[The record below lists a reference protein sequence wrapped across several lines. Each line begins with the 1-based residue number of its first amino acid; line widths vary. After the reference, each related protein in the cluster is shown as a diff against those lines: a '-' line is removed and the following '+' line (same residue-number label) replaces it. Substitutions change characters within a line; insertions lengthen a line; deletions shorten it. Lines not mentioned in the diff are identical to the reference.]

1 MTSSRIEIPGLADL
15 RRDLKDLPK
24 DTQKALPREMAKVAE
39 IVARDVARRV
49 PSKSGN
55 AINSI
60 RSKGS
65 PSGATLVVGGSEAP
79 YFPWLDFG
87 SRTPVTGQS
96 RGVGPWANS
105 GTGPAGGRFIYPAI
119 SSKWDEVV
127 EACGEAVETAARE
140 AGFR

>member
-24 DTQKALPREMAKVAE
+24 DTQKALPREMEKVAE
-39 IVARDVARRV
+39 IVARDAARRV
-49 PSKSGN
+49 PSKSGT

-60 RSKGS
+60 RAKGV
-65 PSGATLVVGGSEAP
+65 PSGASIVAGGSEAP

-87 SRTPVTGQS
+87 SREPRSGNS
-96 RGVGPWANS
+96 RAEGPWRGS
-105 GTGPAGGRFIYPAI
+105 GAGPSGGRFIYPAI
-119 SSKWDEVV
+119 EAKWDEVI
-127 EACGEAVETAARE
+127 EAAGEAVERAARE